1 LAPAKKEQTMTSTS
15 AVRAAL
21 LASTLAVAA
30 QAWSPTLIGEG
41 LAPSDDPES
50 PYFHSTLMA
59 PSWQGRPYAIR

>member
-1 LAPAKKEQTMTSTS
+1 MKK
-15 AVRAAL
+15 VLAAL
-21 LASTLAVAA
+21 SVQLIMAAGTPTLASTLAIAA
-30 QAWSPTLIGEG
+30 QAWSPTMIGEG